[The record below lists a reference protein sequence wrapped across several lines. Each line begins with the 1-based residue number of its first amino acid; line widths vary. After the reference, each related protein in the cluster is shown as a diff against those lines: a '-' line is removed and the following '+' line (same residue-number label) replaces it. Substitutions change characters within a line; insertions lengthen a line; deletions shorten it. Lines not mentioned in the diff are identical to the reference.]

1 MNLLK
6 ISLVACFLFCACNS
20 TKSLSPSEAAQQ
32 TCACMKLS
40 KDTSEEGVKAFTE
53 CNTKTREM
61 MAEYRSDTLWMSQW
75 KDALMQTL
83 KDCMSE

>member
-1 MNLLK
+1 MC
-6 ISLVACFLFCACNS
+6 IRDRSLFACFLLVSCS
-20 TKSLSPSEAAQQ
+20 EKSLTPSEAAQQ

-61 MAEYRSDTLWMSQW
+61 MAEYRADTVWMSQW
-75 KDALMQTL
+75 KDELMKTL